1 MAYWYIMA
9 VIVFLAG
16 LDLVW
21 DDLVGW
27 FRRK

>member
-1 MAYWYIMA
+1 MAYWYIMT
-9 VIVFLAG
+9 VIVFLFG

-21 DDLVGW
+21 DDLVDL

>member
-1 MAYWYIMA
+1 MAYWYIMT
-9 VIVFLAG
+9 VIVFLFG